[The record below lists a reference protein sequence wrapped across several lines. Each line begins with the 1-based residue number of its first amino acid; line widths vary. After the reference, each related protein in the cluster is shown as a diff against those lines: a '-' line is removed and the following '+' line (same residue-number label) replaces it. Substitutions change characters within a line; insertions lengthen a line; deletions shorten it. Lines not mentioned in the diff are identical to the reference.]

1 MRGNHGK
8 TFYLFFAQK
17 IQDVLVIDQRDQMLR
32 QLENDLR
39 RNIEEIQELMQRN
52 RNLQAARDAND
63 RANQRRE
70 LEERIAA
77 ARAVNRQLRGDIER
91 IQLEIGIEELEQQK
105 QANNIAINQAINH
118 RDNLRSQLNNFNA
131 FPG

>member
-8 TFYLFFAQK
+8 TFYLFFVQK

-63 RANQRRE
+63 RANQIRE

-105 QANNIAINQAINH
+105 QANDIAINQAINH
-118 RDNLRSQLNNFNA
+118 RDNLRNQLNNFNA

>member
-8 TFYLFFAQK
+8 TFYLVFAQK

-32 QLENDLR
+32 HLENDLR

-52 RNLQAARDAND
+52 RILQAARDAND

-77 ARAVNRQLRGDIER
+77 VRAVNRQLRGDIER

-118 RDNLRSQLNNFNA
+118 RDNLRNQLNNFNA

>member
-1 MRGNHGK
+1 MRGNYGK
-8 TFYLFFAQK
+8 TFHLFFVQK
-17 IQDVLVIDQRDQMLR
+17 IQDVLVVDHRDQMLR

-63 RANQRRE
+63 RANQIRE

-91 IQLEIGIEELEQQK
+91 IQLEIGIEELVQQK
-105 QANNIAINQAINH
+105 QANDIAINQAINH
-118 RDNLRSQLNNFNA
+118 RDNLRNQLNNFNA